1 MSNPLKNLLITGLIA
16 ATWIALEAFNQGFF
30 GFLRVTE
37 FVYWIYWLSGLRL
50 VAIILFGW
58 IGFWGVFIG
67 YVIGGIFLRGFSETD
82 AFFLGLLSSLAP
94 IIAYR
99 FWQSATDKDDYFDDV
114 NFVQLCYF
122 VFLHSFL
129 TALFRNIY
137 FYIADRPYGMDQI
150 MMTFS
155 ANVLGSFI
163 FLYLLLFCNRV
174 YKKIKKAF

>member
-1 MSNPLKNLLITGLIA
+1 MNNILRNLLIIGLIA

-58 IGFWGVFIG
+58 VGFWGIFIG

-114 NFVQLCYF
+114 NFVQLCYL

-163 FLYLLLFCNRV
+163 FLYLLLFCNRLL
-174 YKKIKKAF
+174 KKIKKAF

>member
-1 MSNPLKNLLITGLIA
+1 MNNSLKNLLIIGLIA

-82 AFFLGLLSSLAP
+82 ALFLGFLSSLAP

-99 FWQSATDKDDYFDDV
+99 FWQSATDNDDDFYDV
-114 NFVQLCYF
+114 NFVQLCYL

-163 FLYLLLFCNRV
+163 FLYLLLFCNRL